1 MCIFPE
7 IFRKYTHSLTW
18 HIHCNIYTHLSHP
31 RNVKSPLQVRQVLF
45 VQLLRTLSSWHYP
58 HSPAAR
64 CYGGPCSNRS
74 ILPDRR
80 AHSSS
85 KPAAAK
91 CGGRMEQ
98 TDRRTDRRMSD
109 SFMDDAPHI
118 MRAVPINTYLLMYC
132 IHRVNWRHIIY
143 GYDTI
148 AILCV

>member
-1 MCIFPE
+1 MWTVCLRLLPDSVAAATRTQALLRLSPARYRATQLERE
-7 IFRKYTHSLTW
+7 IH
-18 HIHCNIYTHLSHP
+18 IYTHLSHP

-58 HSPAAR
+58 HSPAAC

-85 KPAAAK
+85 KPAAAT

-98 TDRRTDRRMSD
+98 TDRRMSD

-132 IHRVNWRHIIY
+132 MHRVN
-143 GYDTI
+143 
-148 AILCV
+148 